1 MFILRTYS
9 GESMDSKIVTVQ
21 LYSSRFYRGSL
32 AGWCVDVLQLFSLH
46 NRYSIPRS
54 LPLFVIFVC

>member
-21 LYSSRFYRGSL
+21 LYSSRFYRGSPL
-32 AGWCVDVLQLFSLH
+32 PGWCVDVLPSFRHLCVLMVDDNTYILVF
-46 NRYSIPRS
+46 
-54 LPLFVIFVC
+54 